1 MVNNKRKKHN
11 DVFTN
16 PIEARKLQKM
26 NEELQTSKEL
36 VEIPSHVEQ
45 FETETNNHFNKSI
58 NQEYIKSNQ
67 EESSQTSQKD

>member
-1 MVNNKRKKHN
+1 
-11 DVFTN
+11 
-16 PIEARKLQKM
+16 M